1 MKKTELLVLLD
12 QKSLE
17 TARVTLQP
25 MTEADFPEY
34 LPHTAAATAAAGSDM
49 EDLFKEKCREL
60 LSDENAITF
69 TIRLKENGMYIGYF
83 DLSGLDALP
92 ELGIDLIESHRRQGL
107 GYEICRSVINYLFCY
122 SDIAVLKYKCFR
134 INTAS
139 LRLAKKLG
147 AVPVKEVRMFED
159 LQSDD
164 LTMIVH
170 EIRRDTL

>member
-1 MKKTELLVLLD
+1 MKKNDLLTLLN
-12 QKSLE
+12 KRPFE
-17 TARVTLQP
+17 TTRAILQP

-34 LPHTAAATAAAGSDM
+34 LSHTAVATAVAGSDM

-60 LSDENAITF
+60 LSDENTITF
-69 TIRLKENGMYIGYF
+69 TIRLKKNGMYIGYF
-83 DLSGLDALP
+83 ELSGLDALP

-147 AVPVKEVRMFED
+147 AVKTGEVPLFED

-164 LTMIVH
+164 LILVIH
-170 EIRRDTL
+170 EIRNN